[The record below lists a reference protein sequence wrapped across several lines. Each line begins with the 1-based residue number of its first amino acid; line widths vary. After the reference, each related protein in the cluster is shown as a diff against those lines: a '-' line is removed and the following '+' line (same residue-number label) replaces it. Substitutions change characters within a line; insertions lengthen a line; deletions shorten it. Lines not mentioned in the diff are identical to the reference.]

1 MKLNPNIPVWLD
13 RTILTGPYLSLAL
26 SQKEF
31 DSLTAALGEPPE
43 PWIPVGTFA
52 NACVHQFT
60 RESGRGTCCIVCLN
74 PSEGASGTTIAALIV
89 HEAVHVKQAFMQ
101 DIGEDKPSSEFEAY
115 TVQAICQELFGE
127 YARRLGA

>member
-31 DSLTAALGEPPE
+31 DSLTAPLGV
-43 PWIPVGTFA
+43 PWAPWVPVGTTG
-52 NACVHQFT
+52 NACVHEYS
-60 RESGRGTCCIVCLN
+60 RDGRQCCIVCLN
-74 PSEGASGTTIAALIV
+74 PSDGASGTLIAALLV
-89 HEAVHVKQAFMQ
+89 HEAVHVKQALMR
-101 DIGEDKPSSEFEAY
+101 DLGETNPSSEFEAY